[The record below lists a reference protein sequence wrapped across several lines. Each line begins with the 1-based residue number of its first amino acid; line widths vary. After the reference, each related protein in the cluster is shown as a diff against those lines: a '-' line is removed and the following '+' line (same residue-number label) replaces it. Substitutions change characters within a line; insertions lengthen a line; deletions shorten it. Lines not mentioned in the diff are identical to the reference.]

1 MEWIVPRSAPH
12 TAHGRGV
19 YMIRMLCIQ
28 WVLPCIPTPDA
39 RSSGCLLPAQHSAP
53 RGAGADIPLS
63 AAPSG
68 PGRGRAGVEEGGG
81 GAALGGAAAS
91 LIARINNLSRL
102 VSASN
107 RQTSDVVFR
116 RQQRPDQR
124 SGPEGTIEDV
134 NPHRGSE
141 APRPWDSGVPGRTE
155 GFGAPTVR
163 RCAPT
168 PN

>member
-1 MEWIVPRSAPH
+1 MDRPSLSSAHRARTGCIYDTYALHTMGAALHPYSRRTQLRMPPPGAAQRTPR
-12 TAHGRGV
+12 
-19 YMIRMLCIQ
+19 
-28 WVLPCIPTPDA
+28 
-39 RSSGCLLPAQHSAP
+39 
-53 RGAGADIPLS
+53 
-63 AAPSG
+63 
-68 PGRGRAGVEEGGG
+68 GRGRYPAVRSPLRAGAGQGGSGGGGG